1 MLCRHDYFNGQGNM
15 YLIREI
21 VNPLNISNKWR
32 HLRQGR
38 HRWKQS
44 MHMSWLAKSSAAL
57 LRPQYDGPSEIF
69 ARSHMYVYYV
79 RNGLPITCITDGW
92 HSVDTESPFK
102 NLSMTQCLVTIP
114 LPNTIMMN
122 RLREG
127 RWQNYNTFLHSGA
140 IRLRNHDSMLPVI
153 SFILIIVFWISL

>member
-1 MLCRHDYFNGQGNM
+1 MLRKNVIFSQTCGDMCHWAWRLCMPKNLNLQALYMLIMLCRHDYFNGQGNM

-92 HSVDTESPFK
+92 HSVDMESP
-102 NLSMTQCLVTIP
+102 
-114 LPNTIMMN
+114 LPSPH
-122 RLREG
+122 
-127 RWQNYNTFLHSGA
+127 QH
-140 IRLRNHDSMLPVI
+140 NHDESPSWRTIAKL
-153 SFILIIVFWISL
+153 